1 MWRAT
6 LSLLNL
12 SAARQV
18 IRAHFRIG
26 SSYSDICSWGGR
38 VVLKTFFRYFDFK
51 VRDAGAKLGK
61 RKKNRPAGGKRP
73 KMSLE
78 DY

>member
-1 MWRAT
+1 M
-6 LSLLNL
+6 
-12 SAARQV
+12 
-18 IRAHFRIG
+18 IG
-26 SSYSDICSWGGR
+26 ISYSVIAKEVLAGRYIKNVVQNLDI
-38 VVLKTFFRYFDFK
+38 K

>member
-18 IRAHFRIG
+18 IRANFMIG
-26 SSYSDICSWGGR
+26 SSYSAIAGEGGSFSKRLSDILILR
-38 VVLKTFFRYFDFK
+38 
-51 VRDAGAKLGK
+51 
-61 RKKNRPAGGKRP
+61 
-73 KMSLE
+73 
-78 DY
+78 

>member
-1 MWRAT
+1 M
-6 LSLLNL
+6 LQNL
-12 SAARQV
+12 YHA
-18 IRAHFRIG
+18 
-26 SSYSDICSWGGR
+26 C
-38 VVLKTFFRYFDFK
+38 KTFNIHEPIK
-51 VRDAGAKLGK
+51 VRDTGAKLGK